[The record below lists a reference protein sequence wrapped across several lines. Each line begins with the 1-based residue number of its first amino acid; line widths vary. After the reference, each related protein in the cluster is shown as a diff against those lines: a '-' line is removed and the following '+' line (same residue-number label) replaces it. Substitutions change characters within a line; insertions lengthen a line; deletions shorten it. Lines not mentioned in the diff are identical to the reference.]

1 MIGNISSETVSK
13 IHLVDLAGSERAD
26 STNAVGIRLVEGSNI
41 NKVNMKS
48 FNFCFILINLII
60 NI

>member
-48 FNFCFILINLII
+48 FIFCFI
-60 NI
+60 